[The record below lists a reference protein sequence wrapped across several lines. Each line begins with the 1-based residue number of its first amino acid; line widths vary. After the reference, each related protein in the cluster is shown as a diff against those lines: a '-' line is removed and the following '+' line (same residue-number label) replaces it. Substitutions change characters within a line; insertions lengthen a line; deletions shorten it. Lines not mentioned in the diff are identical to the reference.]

1 MSNLQVFQ
9 DIFQVDFPPEVAD
22 MILGRIQSIYGEQ
35 FENRIVGDKTPEQ
48 LKALAC
54 EIFDGLTPDDLKR
67 GVMRMRSEKWC
78 PNLPEFRTWCM
89 AENSWWSADLAWTR
103 AINFLDNKTVQIT
116 VIAKNALD
124 EVKQILLNEGQKTA
138 HFAFRDVYN
147 NLVSQAQQG
156 GQTQV
161 FYDVATDQAQSA
173 KDTKYKADQP
183 NLLEHLNSQMSD
195 DEQAILG
202 RVKDLIT
209 EGVEPRVAR
218 KKATDEYYA
227 LKNKTAGNANKIV
240 PLKRSMQEKT
250 TPYHDMV
257 KSGMSAVEAFKK
269 TMEVRA

>member
-35 FENRIVGDKTPEQ
+35 FDKRVVDGKTPEQ
-48 LKALAC
+48 LQALAC
-54 EIFDGLTPDDLKR
+54 EIFDGLTPDDVKR

-89 AENSWWSADLAWTR
+89 AESQWWSADLAWTR

-147 NLVSQAQQG
+147 NLVSQAQQS
-156 GQTQV
+156 GQVQV
-161 FYDVATDQAQSA
+161 FYDPEMDQAQSA
-173 KDTKYKADQP
+173 KDAKSKADQS
-183 NLLEHLNSQMSD
+183 NMLDRLNSQMSD